1 LFFEYY
7 HIRKKNEIQ
16 PTTIGLIRFNR
27 GKIINKYLRELCIP
41 ISIGIVNFTVKHK
54 NKMKIIIPMAG
65 RGSRLRPHTLTIP
78 KPLIPVAGKPIVH
91 RLVEDI
97 VGVLNQDIEEIA
109 FIIHES
115 FGKQVEEDLIAIAE
129 KLGAKGTI
137 YYQNEALGTGHAIMC
152 AKDSLSGPAVIA
164 YADTLIRANFDLDAD
179 ADSVIWVKQVD
190 QPEAFGVV
198 NLNEANEIIELVE
211 KPKEFVSDLAVI
223 GIYYFKDVA
232 VLKNE
237 LQSVLDNN
245 IINGGEYQINDG
257 IKQMMAK
264 GMRFVPGEVDEWMDC
279 GNKDVTVDTNSRMLG
294 FLHNDGEQLVAN
306 NVKLENSTIIP
317 PCYIGEDVVLINA
330 TVGPNVSLGNG
341 CQVIDSVIKNSLV
354 QTYSNIKNANLD
366 NAMIGNHASFDGKF
380 TNVSIGD
387 YSVLE

>member
-1 LFFEYY
+1 
-7 HIRKKNEIQ
+7 
-16 PTTIGLIRFNR
+16 
-27 GKIINKYLRELCIP
+27 
-41 ISIGIVNFTVKHK
+41 
-54 NKMKIIIPMAG
+54 MKIIVPMAG

-78 KPLIPVAGKPIVH
+78 KPLIPIAGKPIVH

-97 VGVLNQDIEEIA
+97 AGVLGQEIEEIA

-115 FGKQVEEDLIAIAE
+115 FGQKVEEDLIAIAE
-129 KLGAKGTI
+129 KLGSRGTI

-164 YADTLIRANFDLDAD
+164 YADTLIRADFDLDQT

-190 QPEAFGVV
+190 QPEAFGVI
-198 NLNEANEIIELVE
+198 NLNEANEIVELVE

-237 LQSVLDNN
+237 LQYVLDNN
-245 IINGGEYQINDG
+245 IIHGGEYQINDG

-264 GMRFVPGEVDEWMDC
+264 GMKFVPGEVDAWMDC
-279 GNKDVTVDTNSRMLG
+279 GNKDVTVETNGRMLN
-294 FLHNDGEQLVAN
+294 FLHNDGEHLVAYD
-306 NVKLENSTIIP
+306 VVLENATIIP
-317 PCYIGEDVVLINA
+317 PCYIGKDVILKNT
-330 TVGPNVSLGNG
+330 TVGPNVSLGDHSR
-341 CQVIDSVIKNSLV
+341 VSDSQIANSLI
-354 QTYSNIKNANLD
+354 QTHVHIKNATLD
-366 NAMIGNHASFDGKF
+366 NAMIGNHASFDGNF
-380 TNVSIGD
+380 TSVSLGD

>member
-1 LFFEYY
+1 
-7 HIRKKNEIQ
+7 
-16 PTTIGLIRFNR
+16 
-27 GKIINKYLRELCIP
+27 
-41 ISIGIVNFTVKHK
+41 
-54 NKMKIIIPMAG
+54 MAG

-78 KPLIPVAGKPIVH
+78 KPLIPIAGKPIVH

-97 VGVLNQDIEEIA
+97 AGVLQQDIEEVA

-115 FGKQVEEDLIAIAE
+115 FGKKVEEELIAIAT

-164 YADTLIRANFDLDAD
+164 YADTLIRADFDLDKD

-198 NLNEANEIIELVE
+198 KLNGNNEIVELVE
-211 KPKEFVSDLAVI
+211 KPKEFVTDLAVI
-223 GIYYFKDVA
+223 GIYYFKDIA

-237 LQSVLDNN
+237 LQLVLDNN
-245 IINGGEYQINDG
+245 IIHGGEYQINDG

-264 GMRFVPGEVDEWMDC
+264 GMKFVPGKVSEWMDC
-279 GNKDVTVDTNSRMLG
+279 GNKNVTVDTNSRMLG
-294 FLHNDGEQLVAN
+294 FLHNDGEHLIDYD
-306 NVKLENSTIIP
+306 VKSENSTIIP
-317 PCYIGEDVVLINA
+317 PCYIGKDVILINA
-330 TVGPNVSLGNG
+330 TVGPNVSLGDG
-341 CQVIDSVIKNSLV
+341 CHVQNSTIKNSLI
-354 QTYSNIKNANLD
+354 QTHSHIKNANLD
-366 NAMIGNHASFDGKF
+366 NAMIGNHASFDGNF
-380 TNVSIGD
+380 TNISIGD

>member
-1 LFFEYY
+1 
-7 HIRKKNEIQ
+7 
-16 PTTIGLIRFNR
+16 
-27 GKIINKYLRELCIP
+27 
-41 ISIGIVNFTVKHK
+41 
-54 NKMKIIIPMAG
+54 MKIIVPMAG

-78 KPLIPVAGKPIVH
+78 KPLIPIAGKPIVH

-97 VGVLNQDIEEIA
+97 AGVLNQQIDEVA

-115 FGKQVEEDLIAIAE
+115 FGAKVEEDLLAIAQ

-164 YADTLIRANFDLDAD
+164 YADTLIRADFDLDTS

-190 QPEAFGVV
+190 QPEAFGVI
-198 NLNEANEIIELVE
+198 NLNEKNEIIELVE

-237 LQSVLDNN
+237 LQSVLDNK
-245 IINGGEYQINDG
+245 IIHGGEYQINDG

-264 GMRFVPGEVDEWMDC
+264 GMKFVPGEVNEWMDC
-279 GNKDVTVDTNSRMLG
+279 GNKDVTVETNSRLLG
-294 FLHNDGEQLVAN
+294 FLQSDGENLVSSS
-306 NVKLENSTIIP
+306 VVCEHSTIIQ
-317 PCYIGEDVVLINA
+317 PCFIGEDVILINA

-341 CQVIDSVIKNSLV
+341 CHVQDSTIKNSLI
-354 QTYSNIKNANLD
+354 QNHSHIKNADLD
-366 NAMIGNHASFDGKF
+366 NAMIGSHASFNGNF
-380 TNVSIGD
+380 TSISIGD

>member
-1 LFFEYY
+1 
-7 HIRKKNEIQ
+7 
-16 PTTIGLIRFNR
+16 
-27 GKIINKYLRELCIP
+27 
-41 ISIGIVNFTVKHK
+41 
-54 NKMKIIIPMAG
+54 MKIIVPMAG
-65 RGSRLRPHTLTIP
+65 RGSRLRPHTLTVP

-97 VGVLNQDIEEIA
+97 AGVLNQPIEEVA

-115 FGKQVEEDLIAIAE
+115 FGKQVEKELIEIAQ

-152 AKDSLSGPAVIA
+152 AKDSLSGSAVIA
-164 YADTLIRANFDLDAD
+164 YADTLIRADFDLDTT

-190 QPEAFGVV
+190 KPEAFGVV
-198 NLNEANEIIELVE
+198 NLNANGEIVELVE

-232 VLKNE
+232 ILKNE

-245 IINGGEYQINDG
+245 IIHGGEYQINDG
-257 IKQMMAK
+257 IKQMMEK
-264 GMRFVPGEVDEWMDC
+264 GMKFVPGKVDEWMDC
-279 GNKDVTVDTNSRMLG
+279 GNKDVTVETNTRMLG
-294 FLHNDGEQLVAN
+294 FLHNDGEHLIDYD
-306 NVKLENSTIIP
+306 VKQENSTIIP

-330 TVGPNVSLGNG
+330 TVGPNVSLGKG
-341 CQVIDSVIKNSLV
+341 CHIIDSEIKNSLV
-354 QTYSNIKNANLD
+354 QTHAHIKNAKLD
-366 NAMIGNHASFDGKF
+366 NAMIGNHASFDGNFK
-380 TNVSIGD
+380 TISIGD

>member
-1 LFFEYY
+1 
-7 HIRKKNEIQ
+7 
-16 PTTIGLIRFNR
+16 
-27 GKIINKYLRELCIP
+27 
-41 ISIGIVNFTVKHK
+41 
-54 NKMKIIIPMAG
+54 MAG

-78 KPLIPVAGKPIVH
+78 KPLIPIAGKPIVH

-97 VGVLNQDIEEIA
+97 AAVLNQNIDEVA

-115 FGKQVEEDLIAIAE
+115 FGKKVEEELIAIAQ

-152 AKDSLSGPAVIA
+152 AKDSLNGPAVIA
-164 YADTLIRANFDLDAD
+164 YADTLIRADFDLDKT

-190 QPEAFGVV
+190 QPEAFGVI
-198 NLNEANEIIELVE
+198 NLNENNEIIELVE

-237 LQSVLDNN
+237 LQLVLDNN
-245 IINGGEYQINDG
+245 IVHGGEYQINDG

-264 GMRFVPGEVDEWMDC
+264 GMKFVPGKVEEWMDC
-279 GNKDVTVDTNSRMLG
+279 GNKDVTVDTNNRMLN
-294 FLHNDGEQLVAN
+294 FLHNDGIYLIDYD
-306 NVKLENSTIIP
+306 VKQENSTIIP
-317 PCYIGEDVVLINA
+317 PCYIGKNVVLTNA
-330 TVGPNVSLGNG
+330 TIGPNVSLGDG
-341 CQVIDSVIKNSLV
+341 CHVTDSTIKNSLI
-354 QTYSNIKNANLD
+354 QTHSHIKNAHLD
-366 NAMIGNHASFDGKF
+366 NAMIGNHVSFEGKF
-380 TNVSIGD
+380 TSISIGD

>member
-1 LFFEYY
+1 
-7 HIRKKNEIQ
+7 
-16 PTTIGLIRFNR
+16 
-27 GKIINKYLRELCIP
+27 
-41 ISIGIVNFTVKHK
+41 
-54 NKMKIIIPMAG
+54 MAG

-78 KPLIPVAGKPIVH
+78 KPLIPIAGKPIVH

-97 VGVLNQDIEEIA
+97 AAVLQQDIEEVA

-115 FGKQVEEDLIAIAE
+115 FGKKVEQELIAIAT

-164 YADTLIRANFDLDAD
+164 YADTLIRADFDLDKD

-198 NLNEANEIIELVE
+198 KLNESNEIVELVE
-211 KPKEFVSDLAVI
+211 KPKEFVTDLAVI
-223 GIYYFKDVA
+223 GIYYFKDIA

-237 LQSVLDNN
+237 LQLVLDNN
-245 IINGGEYQINDG
+245 IIHGGEYQINDG

-264 GMRFVPGEVDEWMDC
+264 GMKFVPGKVTEWMDC
-279 GNKDVTVDTNSRMLG
+279 GSKNVTVDTNSRMLG
-294 FLHNDGEQLVAN
+294 FLHNDGEHLVDYD
-306 NVKLENSTIIP
+306 VKLENSTIIP
-317 PCYIGEDVVLINA
+317 PCYIGKDVILINA
-330 TVGPNVSLGNG
+330 TVGPNVSLGDG
-341 CQVIDSVIKNSLV
+341 CHVQNSTIKNSLV
-354 QTYSNIKNANLD
+354 QTHSHIKNANLD
-366 NAMIGNHASFDGKF
+366 NAMIGNHASFDGNF
-380 TNVSIGD
+380 TNISIGD

>member
-1 LFFEYY
+1 
-7 HIRKKNEIQ
+7 
-16 PTTIGLIRFNR
+16 
-27 GKIINKYLRELCIP
+27 
-41 ISIGIVNFTVKHK
+41 
-54 NKMKIIIPMAG
+54 MKIIVPMAG
-65 RGSRLRPHTLTIP
+65 RGSRLRPHTLTVP

-97 VGVLNQDIEEIA
+97 AGVLNQPIDEVA

-115 FGKQVEEDLIAIAE
+115 FGKIVEEELVAIAK

-164 YADTLIRANFDLDAD
+164 YADTLIRADFDLDTS

-190 QPEAFGVV
+190 KPEAFGVI
-198 NLNEANEIIELVE
+198 NLNEKNEIVELVE
-211 KPKEFVSDLAVI
+211 KPIEFVSDLAVI

-237 LQSVLDNN
+237 LQLVIDNN
-245 IINGGEYQINDG
+245 IIHGGEYQINDG

-264 GMRFVPGEVDEWMDC
+264 GMKFVPGKVDEWMDC
-279 GNKDVTVDTNSRMLG
+279 GNKEVTVDTNTRMLG
-294 FLHNDGEQLVAN
+294 FLHNDGEHLIDYD
-306 NVKLENSTIIP
+306 VKQENSTIIP

-330 TVGPNVSLGNG
+330 TVGPNVSLGKG
-341 CQVIDSVIKNSLV
+341 CHVIDSTIKNSLI
-354 QTYSNIKNANLD
+354 QTHTHIKNASLD
-366 NAMIGNHASFDGKF
+366 NAMIGNHASFDGNF
-380 TNVSIGD
+380 TSISIGD

>member
-1 LFFEYY
+1 
-7 HIRKKNEIQ
+7 
-16 PTTIGLIRFNR
+16 
-27 GKIINKYLRELCIP
+27 
-41 ISIGIVNFTVKHK
+41 
-54 NKMKIIIPMAG
+54 MKIIVPMAG
-65 RGSRLRPHTLTIP
+65 RGSRLRPHTLTVP
-78 KPLIPVAGKPIVH
+78 KPLIPIAGKPIVH

-97 VGVLNQDIEEIA
+97 AGVLNQPIDEVA

-115 FGKQVEEDLIAIAE
+115 FGREVEIELVAIAQ

-137 YYQNEALGTGHAIMC
+137 YYQNVALGTGHAIMC

-164 YADTLIRANFDLDAD
+164 YADTLIRADFDLDTT

-198 NLNEANEIIELVE
+198 NLNANGEIIELVE

-232 VLKNE
+232 VLKDE
-237 LQSVLDNN
+237 LQAVLDNN
-245 IINGGEYQINDG
+245 IVHGGEYQINDG

-264 GMRFVPGEVDEWMDC
+264 GMKFVPGKVDEWMDC
-279 GNKDVTVDTNSRMLG
+279 GNKNVTVETNSRMLN
-294 FLHNDGEQLVAN
+294 FLQQDGE
-306 NVKLENSTIIP
+306 KLIATNLISENSTIIE
-317 PCYIGEDVVLINA
+317 PCFIGENVMLKNA

-341 CQVIDSVIKNSLV
+341 CKLENTTIKNSLV
-354 QTYSNIKNANLD
+354 QNLTHIKNATID
-366 NAMIGNHASFDGKF
+366 NAMIGSHVIYNGAF
-380 TNVSIGD
+380 TSISIGD

>member
-1 LFFEYY
+1 
-7 HIRKKNEIQ
+7 
-16 PTTIGLIRFNR
+16 
-27 GKIINKYLRELCIP
+27 
-41 ISIGIVNFTVKHK
+41 
-54 NKMKIIIPMAG
+54 MAG
-65 RGSRLRPHTLTIP
+65 RGSRLRPHTLTVP

-97 VGVLNQDIEEIA
+97 AGVLNQKIDEVA

-115 FGKQVEEDLIAIAE
+115 FGKKVEEDLIAIAQ

-164 YADTLIRANFDLDAD
+164 YADTLIRADFDLDTS

-190 QPEAFGVV
+190 EPEAFGVV
-198 NLNEANEIIELVE
+198 NLNANGEIIELVE

-223 GIYYFKDVA
+223 GIYYFKDIA

-245 IINGGEYQINDG
+245 IIHGGEYQINDG

-264 GMRFVPGEVDEWMDC
+264 GMKFVPGKVDEWMDC
-279 GNKDVTVDTNSRMLG
+279 GNKNVTVETNTRMLG
-294 FLHNDGEQLVAN
+294 FLHNDGENLVASD
-306 NVKLENSTIIP
+306 VRLDNSTIIP
-317 PCYIGEDVVLINA
+317 PCSIAEDVVLINA
-330 TVGPNVSLGNG
+330 TVGPNVSLGKG
-341 CQVIDSVIKNSLV
+341 CHVVNSKIKNSLI
-354 QTYSNIKNANLD
+354 QTHAHIKNANLD
-366 NAMIGNHASFDGKF
+366 NAMIGNHVNYDGNF
-380 TNVSIGD
+380 TSISIGD

>member
-1 LFFEYY
+1 
-7 HIRKKNEIQ
+7 
-16 PTTIGLIRFNR
+16 
-27 GKIINKYLRELCIP
+27 
-41 ISIGIVNFTVKHK
+41 
-54 NKMKIIIPMAG
+54 MAG
-65 RGSRLRPHTLTIP
+65 RGSRLRPHTLTVP

-97 VGVLNQDIEEIA
+97 AGVLNQPIEEVA

-115 FGKQVEEDLIAIAE
+115 FGKQVENDLIEIAQ

-152 AKDSLSGPAVIA
+152 AKDSLSGSAVIA
-164 YADTLIRANFDLDAD
+164 YADTLIRADFDLDTT

-190 QPEAFGVV
+190 KPEAFGVV
-198 NLNEANEIIELVE
+198 NLNANGEIVELVE

-232 VLKNE
+232 ILKNE

-245 IINGGEYQINDG
+245 IIHGGEYQINDG
-257 IKQMMAK
+257 IKQMMEK
-264 GMRFVPGEVDEWMDC
+264 GMKFVPGKVDEWMDC
-279 GNKDVTVDTNSRMLG
+279 GNKDVTVETNTRMLG
-294 FLHNDGEQLVAN
+294 FLHNDGEHLIDYD
-306 NVKLENSTIIP
+306 VKQENSTIIP

-330 TVGPNVSLGNG
+330 TVGPNVSLGKG
-341 CQVIDSVIKNSLV
+341 CHVIDSEIKNSLV
-354 QTYSNIKNANLD
+354 QTHAHIKNAKLD
-366 NAMIGNHASFDGKF
+366 NAMIGNHASFDGNFKSI
-380 TNVSIGD
+380 SIGD

>member
-1 LFFEYY
+1 
-7 HIRKKNEIQ
+7 
-16 PTTIGLIRFNR
+16 
-27 GKIINKYLRELCIP
+27 
-41 ISIGIVNFTVKHK
+41 
-54 NKMKIIIPMAG
+54 MAG
-65 RGSRLRPHTLTIP
+65 RGSRLRPHTLTVP

-97 VGVLNQDIEEIA
+97 AGVLNQKIEEVA

-115 FGKQVEEDLIAIAE
+115 FGKKVEEELIAIAQ

-164 YADTLIRANFDLDAD
+164 YADTLIRADFDLDTS

-190 QPEAFGVV
+190 KPEAFGVI
-198 NLNEANEIIELVE
+198 NLNQSNEIVELVE

-232 VLKNE
+232 VLKEE
-237 LQSVLDNN
+237 LQLVIDNN
-245 IINGGEYQINDG
+245 IIHGGEYQINDG

-264 GMRFVPGEVDEWMDC
+264 GMKFVPGKVDEWMDC
-279 GNKDVTVDTNSRMLG
+279 GNKDVTVDTNTRMLG
-294 FLHNDGEQLVAN
+294 FLHNDGEHLIDYDLKQ
-306 NVKLENSTIIP
+306 ENSTIIP
-317 PCYIGEDVVLINA
+317 PCYIGEDVVLVNA
-330 TVGPNVSLGNG
+330 TVGPNVSLGKG
-341 CQVIDSVIKNSLV
+341 CHVIDSTIKNSLV
-354 QTYSNIKNANLD
+354 QTHSHIKNAKLD
-366 NAMIGNHASFDGKF
+366 NAMIGNHVNYDGNF
-380 TNVSIGD
+380 TSISIGD